1 MNLEELEY
9 QQKVLN
15 EEYEVLLENKKVIQQ
30 LEKYHSRINQ
40 IELMNTLLTT
50 MIKNREAQTECLK
63 QQLSLFNK

>member
-15 EEYEVLLENKKVIQQ
+15 EEYEILLENKKGIQQ

-40 IELMNTLLTT
+40 IEIMNQILTA

-63 QQLSLFNK
+63 QQLSLLNK